1 MPEKKKRKDNADVLF
16 PMKRIGICAL
26 IGAAVF
32 FLELVLF
39 SAAELK
45 MAFGNGFYLPV
56 GLTASLVS
64 SFAAGFMAVFK
75 SKKNAL
81 ACGALTGALEA
92 VISDVLLVVL
102 NGGSIGKGLIFVAL
116 AGVAGGAVGGVVA
129 ANVRPKIK
137 Y

>member
-1 MPEKKKRKDNADVLF
+1 MPEKKKRRENDNNSIPL
-16 PMKRIGICAL
+16 KRMGVCSV
-26 IGAAVF
+26 IGAALF
-32 FLELVLF
+32 FLELILF

-56 GLTASLVS
+56 GLAASLIS

-81 ACGALTGALEA
+81 ACGALTGAIEA
-92 VISDVLLVVL
+92 AISDILLVVI

-116 AGVAGGAVGGVVA
+116 ASVVGGALGGVVA
-129 ANVRPKIK
+129 ANIRPKIK

>member
-1 MPEKKKRKDNADVLF
+1 MPDKKKRKDNDNGTF
-16 PMKRIGICAL
+16 PLKRMGICSV
-26 IGAAVF
+26 IGAALF

-56 GLTASLVS
+56 GLAASLIS

-81 ACGALTGALEA
+81 ACGALTGAVEA
-92 VISDVLLVVL
+92 AISDIILVVL
-102 NGGSIGKGLIFVAL
+102 NGGSVGKGLIFVAL
-116 AGVAGGAVGGVVA
+116 ASIAGSAIGGVVA
-129 ANVRPKIK
+129 ANIRPKIK

>member
-1 MPEKKKRKDNADVLF
+1 MHDKKKRKDNDNGSL
-16 PMKRIGICAL
+16 PLKRMGICSV
-26 IGAAVF
+26 IGAALF

-56 GLTASLVS
+56 GLAASLIS

-81 ACGALTGALEA
+81 ACGALTGAVEA
-92 VISDVLLVVL
+92 AISDILLVVL
-102 NGGSIGKGLIFVAL
+102 NGGSVGKGLIFIAL
-116 AGVAGGAVGGVVA
+116 ASIAGGAVGSVVA
-129 ANVRPKIK
+129 ANIRPKIK

>member
-1 MPEKKKRKDNADVLF
+1 MPDKKKRKNNDNGTF
-16 PMKRIGICAL
+16 PLKRMGICSV
-26 IGAAVF
+26 IGAALF

-45 MAFGNGFYLPV
+45 MTFGNGFYLPV
-56 GLTASLVS
+56 GLAASLIS

-81 ACGALTGALEA
+81 ACGALTGAVEA
-92 VISDVLLVVL
+92 AISDIILVVL
-102 NGGSIGKGLIFVAL
+102 NGGSVGKGLIFVAL
-116 AGVAGGAVGGVVA
+116 ASIAGSAIGGVVA
-129 ANVRPKIK
+129 ANIRPKIK